1 MSITVKQAGFG
12 KRGAMLLLLT
22 GLIFACTT
30 SSWAEDGNA
39 NGMKVKDE
47 ETQLAQWF
55 SVREAVELPYEYSLS
70 VGQRRDDLNWS
81 IANGD
86 VNYAS
91 ELAWSQMKIAQIR
104 FNGRADLVGEW
115 FVHGAYETG
124 AIKSGVGSDSD
135 YAGNNRTQLYARS
148 SSKTRGATQDV
159 TLGLGRRIRFPAL
172 SSNGMYVAPLLG
184 ISLHQ
189 QNMTMYDGVQSVPFN
204 APLTGLDNSYDMQWK
219 SVWGGVDV
227 QTVLGERIVLSAAA
241 AYHQVNYS
249 ASANWSLRSDLAH
262 PVSFRHVANGHGKT
276 LQLGMGYRFNR
287 HLKLHIGYERRL
299 WHTDAGYDQTFFSYG
314 GSSVY
319 TLNGVTWDSTAIF
332 AGLGYGF

>member
-1 MSITVKQAGFG
+1 MSMTAKQVCFG
-12 KRGAMLLLLT
+12 KRGAMLLSLIRLL
-22 GLIFACTT
+22 LACTT

-39 NGMKVKDE
+39 NGMQINDD

-55 SVREAVELPYEYSLS
+55 SAREAVELPYEYSLS
-70 VGQRRDDLNWS
+70 VGRRRDDLNWS
-81 IANGD
+81 IANGG

-91 ELAWSQMKIAQIR
+91 ELAWSQMKIDQIR
-104 FNGRADLVGEW
+104 LNGRADLVGEW
-115 FVHGAYETG
+115 FVRGAYETG

-148 SSKTRGATQDV
+148 SSKTRGAVQDV
-159 TLGLGRRIRFPAL
+159 TLGLGRRIRFSAL
-172 SSNGMYVAPLLG
+172 SSNGMYAAPLLG
-184 ISLHQ
+184 ISMHQ

-204 APLTGLDNSYDMQWK
+204 APLNGLDNSFDMQWK
-219 SVWGGVDV
+219 SVWGGLDV

-241 AYHQVNYS
+241 AYHKVNYS

-262 PVSFRHVANGHGKT
+262 PVSFRHGANGHGKT
-276 LQLGMGYRFNR
+276 LQLGMGYLFNR
-287 HLKLHIGYERRL
+287 HLSMHIGYERRL
-299 WHTDAGYDQTFFSYG
+299 WRTSAGYDQTFFSYG

-319 TLNGVTWDSTAIF
+319 TLNGVTLDSAAIF